1 MIYSKIITI
10 IKVAIDFI
18 KTVFGKKPVD
28 EERVRREFRR
38 YDKAEDVQE
47 DIYKLDRKIEKVT
60 AKKCSEKA
68 IHNRDYFNRCESKR
82 QRLLRERA
90 ELIGEWERLAGTPY
104 TQRGASPG

>member
-1 MIYSKIITI
+1 VIYSTIITI

-38 YDKAEDVQE
+38 YDKAEDVQKA
-47 DIYKLDRKIEKVT
+47 ITKLGKKIEKVIS
-60 AKKCSEKA
+60 KKCSRKA
-68 IHNRDYFNRCESKR
+68 IYNRDYFNRCESKR

-90 ELIGEWERLAGTPY
+90 ELIGKWERMAGTPY